1 VLERAQGVTVAVR
14 AAKPQDGDGHSG
26 HLHRVVA
33 PGVAIVVD
41 ATVIYASATS
51 TS

>member
-14 AAKPQDGDGHSG
+14 ATESDDGDGHSW
-26 HLHRVVA
+26 HLRRVAA
-33 PGVAIVVD
+33 PGVVVGD